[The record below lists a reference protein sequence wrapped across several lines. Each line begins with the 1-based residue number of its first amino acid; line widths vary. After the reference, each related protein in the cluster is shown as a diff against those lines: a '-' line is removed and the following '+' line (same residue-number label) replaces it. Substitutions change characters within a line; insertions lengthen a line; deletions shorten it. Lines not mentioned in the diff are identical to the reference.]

1 MTHRDHNTPTQPT
14 RTPRHSSFYGEGVQ
28 PMPPVGTGFKCYVLS
43 KNHRTR
49 KRRLDHRRRSL
60 LPAKKSLIG
69 GACTVGRRLYGR
81 AVCTPDNFL
90 QCNKPMYVWC
100 RHSCSFCFRASMF
113 LNHPPPHVFLAS
125 VKPKLPIC
133 CNGVFHARTFSPSC
147 GAVGKW
153 YLSPVGADCN
163 SVCRDNNLVCTNE
176 VRAPILLQSCY
187 NPVTKRSYQC

>member
-1 MTHRDHNTPTQPT
+1 MDGASTAGQSARLIIFCNATNQCMYGVVTPVSFAFVPVCSSI
-14 RTPRHSSFYGEGVQ
+14 TP
-28 PMPPVGTGFKCYVLS
+28 
-43 KNHRTR
+43 NH
-49 KRRLDHRRRSL
+49 L
-60 LPAKKSLIG
+60 
-69 GACTVGRRLYGR
+69 
-81 AVCTPDNFL
+81 
-90 QCNKPMYVWC
+90 
-100 RHSCSFCFRASMF
+100 
-113 LNHPPPHVFLAS
+113 FLAS

-187 NPVTKRSYQC
+187 KTKLSMLTDFPYLFIYLFDQSCFVSLLRRSNS